1 MAKDNQVLL
10 DMQGIQKS
18 FIGVNALKGV
28 QLKVNKGEVHA
39 LEGENG
45 AGKSVLI
52 KILTGIYQRDGGR
65 IIFDNREVDFQT
77 PADAQNAGIQT
88 IYQELNVAPLLSVT
102 ENLFMDKKLKKFGL
116 LDWKRMNQEAEEIL
130 KTFEMDIDVTQPI
143 GSFSVAIQQM
153 IMIAKCVAANAKLII
168 MDEVTSSLADREV
181 GLLFHIIE
189 QLKSQGISIIF
200 VTHRMDEIYAVCDRV
215 TVLKDGDFIGAYAL
229 EELPRFEL
237 ISKMVGRP
245 ATEIESYKKKYNES
259 IDENELV
266 CSLENVSDG
275 KRLRQV
281 SMVLRKGEVLGIA
294 GLLGSGRT
302 ETANIVCGVS
312 KVKKGELK
320 VHSKT
325 VSYHNIR
332 QAMKNKTVI
341 CPEERKRDAI
351 FPNMSIEENI
361 TISALDKISRFGII
375 DRKRQAQ
382 VADEMI
388 RKLKIKTPNKEQ
400 KIKFLSGGNQQ
411 KCIVA
416 RALFSEPDIVI
427 MDEPTRGI
435 DVGAKLEIETLIQD
449 IALEGKSVIMISSI
463 LEELE
468 RDCDRITVI
477 RDGVVVDEIE
487 YADISQDAII
497 YSMSEAEA

>member
-302 ETANIVCGVS
+302 ETANIVCGV
-312 KVKKGELK
+312 
-320 VHSKT
+320 
-325 VSYHNIR
+325 
-332 QAMKNKTVI
+332 
-341 CPEERKRDAI
+341 
-351 FPNMSIEENI
+351 
-361 TISALDKISRFGII
+361 
-375 DRKRQAQ
+375 
-382 VADEMI
+382 
-388 RKLKIKTPNKEQ
+388 
-400 KIKFLSGGNQQ
+400 
-411 KCIVA
+411 
-416 RALFSEPDIVI
+416 
-427 MDEPTRGI
+427 
-435 DVGAKLEIETLIQD
+435 
-449 IALEGKSVIMISSI
+449 
-463 LEELE
+463 
-468 RDCDRITVI
+468 
-477 RDGVVVDEIE
+477 
-487 YADISQDAII
+487 
-497 YSMSEAEA
+497 